1 MASWRHRSWH
11 AAPRPRSSAMDTHTA
26 AGPLLRAS
34 ARASASS
41 SFSARS
47 QPSSSSHARLRRM
60 PSRREGALCL
70 THCLLCWR
78 CSPAHTV
85 ASGRQNAF
93 ASRCWTQSKSPFL
106 QRETSQFFILLT
118 FAVCKIYLTVTAILN
133 LLRASNKERDYWS

>member
-1 MASWRHRSWH
+1 MASCRHRSWP
-11 AAPRPRSSAMDTHTA
+11 AAPCPRSSAMDTHAA

-47 QPSSSSHARLRRM
+47 QPSSSSHARVRRM

-85 ASGRQNAF
+85 ASGRTF

-106 QRETSQFFILLT
+106 QRGTSQFFILLA
-118 FAVCKIYLTVTAILN
+118 FAACKIYITVTAILN